1 LNVIRLLKGGR
12 VVDPATGLDE
22 ILDVLIEDGKI
33 TRVGSGETPDGAE
46 VTELDGLVVC
56 PGFLDM
62 HVHLREPGQEWK
74 ETIASGTRS
83 AAAGGF
89 TAVACMPNT
98 TPVIDS
104 RAVTEM
110 ILGEARNSGVVRV
123 YVIGCVTQG
132 QQGKYLAEI
141 EDMQRAGAV
150 AFSDDGMPVESSQMM
165 RKALEYSRIFD
176 LPIIDHC
183 EDCALVD
190 GGVIHEGEVS
200 TRLGLKGWPG
210 VAEDQ
215 MVQRD
220 IQLAEYTG
228 GHVHIAHLSTGR
240 SADLVRDGKRRGVKV
255 TCEVTP
261 HHLTLTDQAVGDYD
275 TNAKMNPP
283 LRAESD
289 RDALLKAI
297 ADGTVDA
304 IATDHAPHHV
314 DEKTVEF
321 SIAPFGIVGLETA
334 ISICLDQLVRPG
346 IIDLARMIE
355 LFTTGPSDVL
365 RIKANRLAKGA
376 VADITILDQDRQ
388 YTCQPDTF
396 VSKSGNTPF
405 GGMKFSGAPVMTI
418 VGGEIVYD
426 NR

>member
-33 TRVGSGETPDGAE
+33 TRVGSGETPNGAE

-132 QQGKYLAEI
+132 QQGKYLAEM

-289 RDALLKAI
+289 RDALLKAV

-376 VADITILDQDRQ
+376 VADITILDLDRQ

>member
-1 LNVIRLLKGGR
+1 MIRLLKGGR

-132 QQGKYLAEI
+132 QQGKYLAEM

-376 VADITILDQDRQ
+376 VADITILDLDRQ

>member
-1 LNVIRLLKGGR
+1 LNVTRLLKGGR
-12 VVDPATGLDE
+12 VVDPGAGLDKQ
-22 ILDVLIEDGKI
+22 LDLLIEDGKI
-33 TRVGSGETPDGAE
+33 TRVGDGPVPDGSE
-46 VTELDGLVVC
+46 VVDLNGLVVC

-74 ETIASGTRS
+74 ETIATGTRA

-123 YVIGCVTQG
+123 HVIGCVTQG
-132 QQGKYLAEI
+132 QEGKYLAEM
-141 EDMQRAGAV
+141 EDMHQAGAV

-176 LPIIDHC
+176 VPIIDHC
-183 EDCALVD
+183 EDSALVD

-228 GHVHIAHLSTGR
+228 GHIHIAHLSTGR
-240 SADLVRDGKRRGVKV
+240 SADLVRQGKQHGIKV

-261 HHLTLTDQAVGDYD
+261 HHLTLTDWAVSDYD

-283 LRAESD
+283 LRTEED
-289 RDALLKAI
+289 RLALLKAI

-304 IATDHAPHHV
+304 IATDHAPHHI

-321 SIAPFGIVGLETA
+321 SLAPFGIVGLETA
-334 ISICLDQLVRPG
+334 ISICLDRLVRPG

-355 LFTTGPSDVL
+355 LYTTGPSDVL
-365 RIKANRLAKGA
+365 RIKANSLTEGA
-376 VADITILDQDRQ
+376 AADITVLDLDRQ
-388 YTCQPDTF
+388 YECRPEEF

-405 GGMKFSGAPVMTI
+405 GGMSFQGAPVMTI
-418 VGGEIVYD
+418 VGGEIVND
-426 NR
+426 KR

>member
-33 TRVGSGETPDGAE
+33 TRVGSGTIPDGAE

-132 QQGKYLAEI
+132 QQGKYLAEM

-376 VADITILDQDRQ
+376 VADITILDLDRQ

>member
-132 QQGKYLAEI
+132 QQGKYLAEM

-240 SADLVRDGKRRGVKV
+240 SADLVRDGKRRGIKV

-304 IATDHAPHHV
+304 IATDHAPHHI